1 MQHRR
6 NFRKP
11 QRPKLHGKMQS
22 GIVVYVD
29 EKLPIDRAIRGF
41 KKKVQN
47 AGIIQEVREREYF
60 TKPSTKKREKKKAAR
75 RRWLREQAKIN
86 PGKRLY

>member
-11 QRPKLHGKMQS
+11 QRPQTPGKAQA
-22 GIVVYVD
+22 GLIVYVD
-29 EKLPIDRAIRGF
+29 EKLPIDRAIRRF

>member
-1 MQHRR
+1 MQPRR
-6 NFRKP
+6 YKKNFR
-11 QRPKLHGKMQS
+11 QRPETHGKPS

-29 EKLPIDRAIRGF
+29 EKLPIDRAIRRF

-60 TKPSTKKREKKKAAR
+60 TKPSDKKREKKKAAR

>member
-1 MQHRR
+1 MPSVDLRPRKRHPRDKRPARPMPFDVALRR
-6 NFRKP
+6 
-11 QRPKLHGKMQS
+11 
-22 GIVVYVD
+22 
-29 EKLPIDRAIRGF
+29 F